1 MGTRVATIVG
11 SSVRKPSVEKIV
23 ASGVGV
29 RVIGS
34 VVSGRVEGYELL
46 HLFLRKLLPLHLQ

>member
-29 RVIGS
+29 RVVGS
-34 VVSGRVEGYELL
+34 DVSGRVVGSAVGESVVGTDVGG
-46 HLFLRKLLPLHLQ
+46 